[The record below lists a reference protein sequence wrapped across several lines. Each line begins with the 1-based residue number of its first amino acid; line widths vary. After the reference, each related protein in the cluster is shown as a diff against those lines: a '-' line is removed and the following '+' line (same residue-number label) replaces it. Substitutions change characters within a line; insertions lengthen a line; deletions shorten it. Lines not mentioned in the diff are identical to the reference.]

1 MAEAIESYGILVN
14 EVTQIKVTDSEGNAM
29 HPGDTI
35 ILRIDTQDILCE
47 FVGIEGGYFITETCE
62 DGIRNRYR
70 VKSIKKSKVIKT
82 ASNDAENKEE

>member
-1 MAEAIESYGILVN
+1 MSEANCGISVH
-14 EVTQIKVTDSEGNAM
+14 EVTQVRVSDSEGNAM
-29 HPGDTI
+29 NQGDTI

-47 FVGIEGGYFITETCE
+47 FVGIEGGYFITKTRE

>member
-14 EVTQIKVTDSEGNAM
+14 EVTQIKVTDSEGKTM

-35 ILRIDTQDILCE
+35 IIRIDTQDIICD
-47 FVGIEGGYFITETCE
+47 FVGIEGGYFITKTHG

>member
-1 MAEAIESYGILVN
+1 MAEAIESYGIVVK
-14 EVTQIKVTDSEGNAM
+14 EVTGSEVTESEGSAM

-35 ILRIDTQDILCE
+35 SLRIDTQDILCE
-47 FVGIEGGYFITETCE
+47 FVGIEGGYFITKTRE

-82 ASNDAENKEE
+82 ASNDEENKEE

>member
-14 EVTQIKVTDSEGNAM
+14 EVTQIKVTDSEGKTM

-35 ILRIDTQDILCE
+35 IIRIDTQDIICD
-47 FVGIEGGYFITETCE
+47 FVGIEGGYFITKTHG

-70 VKSIKKSKVIKT
+70 VKSIKKSEVVVAAI
-82 ASNDAENKEE
+82 DAEDEEE